1 MIEQQIYMNAN
12 TAPVAGGCGAMAASM
27 TGKTRL
33 GALITGFVVFETTVG
48 APTSIRRPP
57 LE

>member
-1 MIEQQIYMNAN
+1 MIEQQIYKIAH
-12 TAPVAGGCGAMAASM
+12 TAPTEGGCGATAASM
-27 TGKTRL
+27 TGRTRL
-33 GALITGFVVFETTVG
+33 GALIPGFVVFTTTVG